1 MSKSLA
7 AVAVAGLFGLS
18 ACAQAPTT
26 PSVLALPGKNKPFA
40 QFQQED
46 MNCKGYAQQQTAG
59 MAQEANNRAIGA
71 AALGTVI
78 GAAGG
83 ALVGA
88 PFRGGAGA
96 GAGIGAGAGLA
107 TGASIGAGQSDAANY
122 TLQQRFDI
130 AYTQCMY
137 SSGNSVQSAPAGYP
151 GAAVGYPGYGY
162 PGPYGGYPY
171 RPY

>member
-1 MSKSLA
+1 MSRSLA

-59 MAQEANNRAIGA
+59 MAEQANNRAVGA
-71 AALGTVI
+71 AVLGTALG
-78 GAAGG
+78 AASG
-83 ALVGA
+83 ALIGA
-88 PFRGGAGA
+88 PFRGGAGI
-96 GAGIGAGAGLA
+96 GAGYGAGAGLA
-107 TGASIGAGQSDAANY
+107 TGAAIGAGQSDAANY

-130 AYTQCMY
+130 SYTQCMY
-137 SSGNSVQSAPAGYP
+137 AAGNSVQSPPVGFQP
-151 GAAVGYPGYGY
+151 PAVGYVA
-162 PGPYGGYPY
+162 PGPYGYPY